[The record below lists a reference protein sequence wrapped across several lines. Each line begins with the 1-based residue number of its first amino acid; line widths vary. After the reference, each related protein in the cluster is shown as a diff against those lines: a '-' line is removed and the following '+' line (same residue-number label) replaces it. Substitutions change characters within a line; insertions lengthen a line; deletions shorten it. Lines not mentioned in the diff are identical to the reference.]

1 MSYLCK
7 YMSNQ
12 VEQFLQEGKNML
24 DSGKVDDYDR
34 WRKAIL
40 FFIEQQ
46 GTPTM
51 IKEIEKEVNRKAL
64 WIAYPSQPEGEL
76 EGMFYT
82 HKIGQIKEISSVLQA
97 LKPFLGNDK
106 KQNKAKPQRDAK
118 RAFSES
124 VKNHVWDRQQG
135 KCAKCENQLNRV
147 ATEYDHK
154 VAWENGGLSME
165 ENCQAFCANC
175 HRIKTNEDRLTKQ
188 RTITLSN

>member
-1 MSYLCK
+1 ML
-7 YMSNQ
+7 NQ
-12 VEQFLQEGKNML
+12 VDQFLQEGKEML
-24 DSGKVDDYDR
+24 DSGNVDDYDR
-34 WRKAIL
+34 WRKAI
-40 FFIEQQ
+40 FFFVEKN

-51 IKEIEKEVNRKAL
+51 MKEIEKEVNRRPL
-64 WIAYPSQPEGEL
+64 WVAYPGQPEGEL
-76 EGMFYT
+76 EQTFYT

-97 LKPFLGNDK
+97 LKPFLNNEN
-106 KQNKAKPQRDAK
+106 KQNKAKPRRDAK

-154 VAWENGGLSME
+154 VAWEAGGLRAE

-175 HRIKTNEDRLTKQ
+175 HRIKTNEDRLAKQ
-188 RTITLSN
+188 KTLTPSN